1 MHGDGGW
8 EDGGTSRT
16 PPGSGRPGGGW
27 FFPLSRSW
35 AVGAL
40 VYVLTALLMARAL
53 VETLA
58 TDERLETFG
67 WRLALLHLPNVAVTV
82 LTVLAAARTLPA
94 RQRAS
99 RFLYLLGSLAVP
111 VAGLAYGYAVARDVV
126 DSEGVLMPAVTVVTG
141 AAVGLALDRL
151 AEDGDDTAAGYPAT
165 YAQSQSLSHSQYR
178 SRSRSRDR
186 SYDWRDGGATAT
198 EYLGVIVLVA
208 ALIGALSLAG
218 LGGRIGNGIRCA
230 IASLTGESGGC
241 TKGGDGTAEPKTD
254 ADYEPKLCQLSSV
267 SDTAGGKVKIGWF
280 EWGEEYG
287 FQQKV
292 TQADTDVNEDGKI
305 DENDKLVHMTFTDAA
320 SAGVNAS
327 TPGVKLGSLGK
338 ADVDIG
344 GGIKITNGDTWVFK
358 SEAEAQKMRDDIEEM
373 KMWETSM
380 KHSGGYG
387 GGWYS
392 GMKWAEKKEDIEKKI
407 GDKKISYSTL
417 GINAYA
423 DGGLSIKAG
432 DEDALGAKLGGKAK
446 LSPEV
451 TITKDDISGNESYTY
466 TAKLDLEGK
475 VSGNAGPLGGTAGAK
490 DSRTGAVT
498 VTRDQKTGK
507 LVRIDMTQ
515 TVEQTS
521 TSDKAEIGADNGQKG
536 SDKRGGKGSVTDTS
550 GETGI
555 EVRTNSVVFGEDTDE
570 ATEAKRSL
578 AEEWLDGSGN
588 NTAPF
593 EYMFGDH
600 SPEEKPSG
608 SDPFEQL
615 MYEDGLSS
623 TMRYH
628 GDSDAQEFGF
638 EVSLGMS
645 LGFSISGEHKEQT
658 LTDAQFLGAPQDGK
672 RVYLPYSYCAQ

>member
-1 MHGDGGW
+1 MSGGGGW
-8 EDGGTSRT
+8 GDRSTGHI
-16 PPGSGRPGGGW
+16 PPSAPGGGW

-35 AVGAL
+35 AAGAL
-40 VYVLTALLMARAL
+40 VYVFGGYLMARAL

-58 TDERLETFG
+58 TDERLELFG
-67 WRLALLHLPNVAVTV
+67 WRLALLHLPGVLVTV

-94 RQRAS
+94 RHRDS
-99 RFLYLLGSLAVP
+99 RLLYLLGSLAVP
-111 VAGLAYGYAVARDVV
+111 VAGLAYGYAVAWDVV
-126 DSEGVLMPAVTVVTG
+126 GAEGLVMPAVAMITG

-151 AEDGDDTAAGYPAT
+151 IEDRDDGTANPSAYT
-165 YAQSQSLSHSQYR
+165 
-178 SRSRSRDR
+178 R

-198 EYLGVIVLVA
+198 EYLGVIVLVV
-208 ALIGALSLAG
+208 ALIGALALAG
-218 LGGRIGNGIRCA
+218 LGGRIGDGIRCA
-230 IASLTGESGGC
+230 ISSLTGEGGGC
-241 TKGGDGTAEPKTD
+241 AAGGDGTAKPKTD
-254 ADYEPKLCQLSSV
+254 ADYEPKLCQISNV

-292 TQADTDVNEDGKI
+292 SQANTDVNGDGKV

-407 GDKKISYSTL
+407 GDKKISYSTV
-417 GINAYA
+417 GINVYA

-432 DEDALGAKLGGKAK
+432 DEDKLGAKLGGKAK
-446 LSPEV
+446 FSPDV
-451 TITKDDISGNESYTY
+451 TITKDDVNGNESYTY
-466 TAKLDLEGK
+466 TAKLEIEGK
-475 VSGNAGPLGGTAGAK
+475 VGGNAGPLGGTAGAK
-490 DSRTGAVT
+490 DSRTGALT

-507 LVRIDMTQ
+507 IVRIDMTK
-515 TVEQTS
+515 TVEKTS
-521 TSDKAEIGADNGQKG
+521 TSDKGEVGGDNGQKG
-536 SDKRGGKGSVTDTS
+536 SDKRGGKGGITDSS
-550 GETGI
+550 GDTGI
-555 EVRTNSVVFGEDTDE
+555 EVQTNSIVFGKETDKV
-570 ATEAKRSL
+570 TEAKRSL
-578 AEEWLDGSGN
+578 AEEWLDGSGD

-593 EYMFGDH
+593 AYMFGDH
-600 SPEEKPSG
+600 SLEAKPAG
-608 SDPFEQL
+608 TDAFDQL
-615 MYEDGLSS
+615 MYQDGLSS

-628 GDSDAQEFGF
+628 GETDAQEFGF

-645 LGFSISGEHKEQT
+645 LGLSISDEHKKET
-658 LTDAQFLGAPQDGK
+658 LTDAQFLGAPQGDK
-672 RVYLPYSYCAQ
+672 RTYLPYSYCAQ

>member
-1 MHGDGGW
+1 MSGGGGW
-8 EDGGTSRT
+8 GDRSTGHI
-16 PPGSGRPGGGW
+16 PPSGPEGGW

-35 AVGAL
+35 AAGAL
-40 VYVLTALLMARAL
+40 VYVFGGYLMARAL

-58 TDERLETFG
+58 TDERLELFG
-67 WRLALLHLPNVAVTV
+67 WRLALLHLPGVLVTV
-82 LTVLAAARTLPA
+82 LTVLAAARLLPA
-94 RQRAS
+94 RHRDS
-99 RFLYLLGSLAVP
+99 RLLYLLGSLAVP
-111 VAGLAYGYAVARDVV
+111 VAGLAYGYAVAWDVV
-126 DSEGVLMPAVTVVTG
+126 GSEGLVMPAVAMVTG

-151 AEDGDDTAAGYPAT
+151 IEDRDDDTAGPSAYT
-165 YAQSQSLSHSQYR
+165 
-178 SRSRSRDR
+178 R

-198 EYLGVIVLVA
+198 EYLGVIVLVV
-208 ALIGALSLAG
+208 ALIGALALAG
-218 LGGRIGNGIRCA
+218 LGGRIGDGIRCA
-230 IASLTGESGGC
+230 ISSLTGEGGGC
-241 TKGGDGTAEPKTD
+241 SAGGDGTAKPKTD
-254 ADYEPKLCQLSSV
+254 ADYEPKLCQISNV

-292 TQADTDVNEDGKI
+292 SQANTDVNGDGKV

-407 GDKKISYSTL
+407 GDKKISYSTV
-417 GINAYA
+417 GINVYA

-432 DEDALGAKLGGKAK
+432 DEDKLGAKLGGKAK
-446 LSPEV
+446 FSPDV
-451 TITKDDISGNESYTY
+451 TITKDDVNGNESYTY
-466 TAKLDLEGK
+466 TAKLEIEGK
-475 VSGNAGPLGGTAGAK
+475 VGGNAGPLGGTAGAK
-490 DSRTGAVT
+490 DSRTGALT

-507 LVRIDMTQ
+507 IVRIDMTK
-515 TVEQTS
+515 TVEKTS
-521 TSDKAEIGADNGQKG
+521 TSDKGEVGGDNGQKG
-536 SDKRGGKGSVTDTS
+536 SDKRGGKGGITDSS
-550 GETGI
+550 GDTGI
-555 EVRTNSVVFGEDTDE
+555 EVQTNSIVFGKETDQV
-570 ATEAKRSL
+570 TEAKRSL
-578 AEEWLDGSGN
+578 AEEWLDGSGD

-593 EYMFGDH
+593 AYMFGDH
-600 SPEEKPSG
+600 SLEAKPAG
-608 SDPFEQL
+608 TDAFDQL
-615 MYEDGLSS
+615 MYQDGLSS

-628 GDSDAQEFGF
+628 GETDAQEFGF

-645 LGFSISGEHKEQT
+645 LGLSISDEHKKET
-658 LTDAQFLGAPQDGK
+658 LTDAQFLGAPQGDK
-672 RVYLPYSYCAQ
+672 RTYLPYSYCAQ

>member
-1 MHGDGGW
+1 MSGGGGW
-8 EDGGTSRT
+8 GDRSTGHI
-16 PPGSGRPGGGW
+16 PPSAPGGGW

-35 AVGAL
+35 AAGAL
-40 VYVLTALLMARAL
+40 VYVFGGYLMARAL

-58 TDERLETFG
+58 TDERLELFG
-67 WRLALLHLPNVAVTV
+67 WRLALLHLPSVLVTV

-94 RQRAS
+94 RHRDA
-99 RFLYLLGSLAVP
+99 RLLYLLGSLAVP
-111 VAGLAYGYAVARDVV
+111 VAGLTYGYAVAWDVV
-126 DSEGVLMPAVTVVTG
+126 GAEGLVMPAVAMVTG

-151 AEDGDDTAAGYPAT
+151 IEDRDDDTANPSAYT
-165 YAQSQSLSHSQYR
+165 
-178 SRSRSRDR
+178 R

-198 EYLGVIVLVA
+198 EYLGVIVLVV
-208 ALIGALSLAG
+208 ALIGALALAG
-218 LGGRIGNGIRCA
+218 LGGRIGDGIRCA
-230 IASLTGESGGC
+230 ISSLTGEGGGC
-241 TKGGDGTAEPKTD
+241 AAGGDGTAKPRTD
-254 ADYEPKLCQLSSV
+254 ADYEPKLCQISNV

-292 TQADTDVNEDGKI
+292 SQANTDVNGDGKV

-407 GDKKISYSTL
+407 GDKKISYSTV
-417 GINAYA
+417 GINVYA

-432 DEDALGAKLGGKAK
+432 DEDKLGAKLGGKAK
-446 LSPEV
+446 FSPDV
-451 TITKDDISGNESYTY
+451 TITKDDVNGNESYTY
-466 TAKLDLEGK
+466 TAKLEIEGK
-475 VSGNAGPLGGTAGAK
+475 VGGNAGPLGGTAGAK
-490 DSRTGAVT
+490 DSRTGALT

-507 LVRIDMTQ
+507 IVRIDMTK
-515 TVEQTS
+515 TVEKTS
-521 TSDKAEIGADNGQKG
+521 TSDKGEVGGDNGQKG
-536 SDKRGGKGSVTDTS
+536 SDKRGGKGGITDSS
-550 GETGI
+550 GDTGI
-555 EVRTNSVVFGEDTDE
+555 EVQTNSIVFGKETDE
-570 ATEAKRSL
+570 VTEAKRSL
-578 AEEWLDGSGN
+578 AEEWLDGSGD

-593 EYMFGDH
+593 AYMFGDH
-600 SPEEKPSG
+600 SLEAKPAG
-608 SDPFEQL
+608 TDAFDQL
-615 MYEDGLSS
+615 MYQDGLSS

-628 GDSDAQEFGF
+628 GETDAQEFGF

-645 LGFSISGEHKEQT
+645 LGLSISDEHKKET
-658 LTDAQFLGAPQDGK
+658 LTDAQFLGAPQGDK
-672 RVYLPYSYCAQ
+672 RTYLPYSYCAQ

>member
-1 MHGDGGW
+1 MSGGGGW
-8 EDGGTSRT
+8 GDRSTGHI
-16 PPGSGRPGGGW
+16 PPSAPGGGW

-35 AVGAL
+35 AAGAL
-40 VYVLTALLMARAL
+40 VYVFGGYLMARAL

-58 TDERLETFG
+58 TDERLELFG
-67 WRLALLHLPNVAVTV
+67 WRLALLHLPGVLVTV

-94 RQRAS
+94 RHRDS
-99 RFLYLLGSLAVP
+99 RLLYLLGSLAVP
-111 VAGLAYGYAVARDVV
+111 VAGLAYGYAVAWDVV
-126 DSEGVLMPAVTVVTG
+126 GAEGLVMPAVAMVTG

-151 AEDGDDTAAGYPAT
+151 IEDRDDDTANPSAYT
-165 YAQSQSLSHSQYR
+165 
-178 SRSRSRDR
+178 R

-198 EYLGVIVLVA
+198 EYLGVIVLVV
-208 ALIGALSLAG
+208 ALIGALALAG
-218 LGGRIGNGIRCA
+218 LGGRIGDGIRCA
-230 IASLTGESGGC
+230 ISSLTGEGGGC
-241 TKGGDGTAEPKTD
+241 AAGGDGTAKPKTD
-254 ADYEPKLCQLSSV
+254 ADYEPKLCQISNV

-292 TQADTDVNEDGKI
+292 SQANTDVNGDGKV

-407 GDKKISYSTL
+407 GDKKISYSTV
-417 GINAYA
+417 GINVYA

-432 DEDALGAKLGGKAK
+432 DEDKLGAKLGGKAK
-446 LSPEV
+446 FSPDV
-451 TITKDDISGNESYTY
+451 TITKDDVNGNESYTY
-466 TAKLDLEGK
+466 TAKLEIEGK
-475 VSGNAGPLGGTAGAK
+475 VGGNAGPLGGTAGAK
-490 DSRTGAVT
+490 DSRTGALT

-507 LVRIDMTQ
+507 IVRIDMTK
-515 TVEQTS
+515 TVEKTS
-521 TSDKAEIGADNGQKG
+521 TSDKGEVGGDNGQKG
-536 SDKRGGKGSVTDTS
+536 SDKRGGKGGITDSS
-550 GETGI
+550 GDTGI
-555 EVRTNSVVFGEDTDE
+555 EVQTNSIVFGKETDK

-578 AEEWLDGSGN
+578 AEEWLDGSGD

-593 EYMFGDH
+593 AYMFGDH
-600 SPEEKPSG
+600 SLEAKPAG
-608 SDPFEQL
+608 TDAFDQL
-615 MYEDGLSS
+615 MYQDGLSS

-628 GDSDAQEFGF
+628 GETDAQEFGF

-645 LGFSISGEHKEQT
+645 LGLSISDEHKKET
-658 LTDAQFLGAPQDGK
+658 LTDAQFLGAPQGDK
-672 RVYLPYSYCAQ
+672 RTYLPYSYCAQ

>member
-1 MHGDGGW
+1 MSGGGGW
-8 EDGGTSRT
+8 GDRSAGHI
-16 PPGSGRPGGGW
+16 PPSGPGGGW

-35 AVGAL
+35 AAGAL
-40 VYVLTALLMARAL
+40 VYVFGGYLMARAL

-58 TDERLETFG
+58 TDERLELFG
-67 WRLALLHLPNVAVTV
+67 WRLALLHLPGVLVTV

-94 RQRAS
+94 RHRDS
-99 RFLYLLGSLAVP
+99 RLLYLLGSLAVP
-111 VAGLAYGYAVARDVV
+111 VAGLAYGYAVAWDVV
-126 DSEGVLMPAVTVVTG
+126 GAEGLVMPAVAMVTG

-151 AEDGDDTAAGYPAT
+151 IEDRDDDTANPSAYT
-165 YAQSQSLSHSQYR
+165 
-178 SRSRSRDR
+178 R

-198 EYLGVIVLVA
+198 EYLGVIVLVV
-208 ALIGALSLAG
+208 ALIGALALAG
-218 LGGRIGNGIRCA
+218 LGGRIGDGIRCA
-230 IASLTGESGGC
+230 ISSLTGEGGGC
-241 TKGGDGTAEPKTD
+241 AAGGDGTAKPKTD
-254 ADYEPKLCQLSSV
+254 ADYEPKLCQISNV

-292 TQADTDVNEDGKI
+292 SQANTDVNGDGKV

-407 GDKKISYSTL
+407 GDKKISYSTV
-417 GINAYA
+417 GINVYA

-432 DEDALGAKLGGKAK
+432 DEDKLGAKLGGKAK
-446 LSPEV
+446 FSPDV
-451 TITKDDISGNESYTY
+451 TITKDDVNGNESYTY
-466 TAKLDLEGK
+466 TAKLEIEGK
-475 VSGNAGPLGGTAGAK
+475 VGGNAGPLGGTAGAK
-490 DSRTGAVT
+490 DSRTGALT

-507 LVRIDMTQ
+507 IVRIDMTK
-515 TVEQTS
+515 TVEKTS
-521 TSDKAEIGADNGQKG
+521 TSDKGEVGGDNGQKG
-536 SDKRGGKGSVTDTS
+536 SDKRGGKGGITDSS
-550 GETGI
+550 GDTGI
-555 EVRTNSVVFGEDTDE
+555 EVQTNSIVFGKETDKV
-570 ATEAKRSL
+570 TEAKRSL
-578 AEEWLDGSGN
+578 AEEWLDGSGD

-593 EYMFGDH
+593 AYMFGDH
-600 SPEEKPSG
+600 SLEAKPAG
-608 SDPFEQL
+608 TDAFDQL
-615 MYEDGLSS
+615 MYQDGLSS

-628 GDSDAQEFGF
+628 GETDAQEFGF

-645 LGFSISGEHKEQT
+645 LGLSISDEHKKET
-658 LTDAQFLGAPQDGK
+658 LTDAQFLGAPQGDK
-672 RVYLPYSYCAQ
+672 RTYLPYSYCAQ

>member
-1 MHGDGGW
+1 MSGGGGGW
-8 EDGGTSRT
+8 GDRSTGHI
-16 PPGSGRPGGGW
+16 PPSAPGGGW

-35 AVGAL
+35 AAGAL
-40 VYVLTALLMARAL
+40 VYVFGGYLMARAL

-58 TDERLETFG
+58 TDERLELFG
-67 WRLALLHLPNVAVTV
+67 WRLALLHLPGVLVTV

-94 RQRAS
+94 RHRDS
-99 RFLYLLGSLAVP
+99 RLLYLLGSLAVP
-111 VAGLAYGYAVARDVV
+111 VAGLAYGYAVAWDVV
-126 DSEGVLMPAVTVVTG
+126 GAEGLVMPAVAMITG

-151 AEDGDDTAAGYPAT
+151 IEDRDDGTANPSAYT
-165 YAQSQSLSHSQYR
+165 
-178 SRSRSRDR
+178 R

-198 EYLGVIVLVA
+198 EYLGVIVLVV
-208 ALIGALSLAG
+208 ALIGALALAG
-218 LGGRIGNGIRCA
+218 LGGRIGDGIRCA
-230 IASLTGESGGC
+230 ISSLTGEGGGC
-241 TKGGDGTAEPKTD
+241 AAGGDGTAKPKTD
-254 ADYEPKLCQLSSV
+254 ADYEPKLCQISNV

-292 TQADTDVNEDGKI
+292 SQANTDVNGDGKV

-407 GDKKISYSTL
+407 GDKKISYSTV
-417 GINAYA
+417 GINVYA

-432 DEDALGAKLGGKAK
+432 DEDKLGAKLGGKAK
-446 LSPEV
+446 FSPDV
-451 TITKDDISGNESYTY
+451 TITKDDVNGNESYTY
-466 TAKLDLEGK
+466 TAKLEIEGK
-475 VSGNAGPLGGTAGAK
+475 VGGNAGPLGGTAGAK
-490 DSRTGAVT
+490 DSRTGALT

-507 LVRIDMTQ
+507 IVRIDMTK
-515 TVEQTS
+515 TVEKTS
-521 TSDKAEIGADNGQKG
+521 TSDKGEVGGDNGQKG
-536 SDKRGGKGSVTDTS
+536 SDKRGGKGGITDSS
-550 GETGI
+550 GDTGI
-555 EVRTNSVVFGEDTDE
+555 EVQTNSIVFGKETDKV
-570 ATEAKRSL
+570 TEAKRSL
-578 AEEWLDGSGN
+578 AEEWLDGSGD

-593 EYMFGDH
+593 AYMFGDH
-600 SPEEKPSG
+600 SLEAKPAG
-608 SDPFEQL
+608 TDAFDQL
-615 MYEDGLSS
+615 MYQDGLSS

-628 GDSDAQEFGF
+628 GETDAQEFGF

-645 LGFSISGEHKEQT
+645 LGLSISDEHKKET
-658 LTDAQFLGAPQDGK
+658 LTDAQFLGAPQGDK
-672 RVYLPYSYCAQ
+672 RTYLPYSYCAQ